1 MIKIGLG
8 GEGNRI
14 KRDGEKVARTGKLVE
29 ERRKGSGG
37 GGEEMVGGRVRRG
50 KAECAWGEEEEE
62 EKSSLPGKK
71 MVSLLNNM
79 I

>member
-8 GEGNRI
+8 EEGNRI

-37 GGEEMVGGRVRRG
+37 GR
-50 KAECAWGEEEEE
+50 KWWGE
-62 EKSSLPGKK
+62 G
-71 MVSLLNNM
+71 
-79 I
+79 

>member
-1 MIKIGLG
+1 M
-8 GEGNRI
+8 
-14 KRDGEKVARTGKLVE
+14 
-29 ERRKGSGG
+29 

-62 EKSSLPGKK
+62 EEEKSSLPGKK

>member
-1 MIKIGLG
+1 M
-8 GEGNRI
+8 
-14 KRDGEKVARTGKLVE
+14 
-29 ERRKGSGG
+29 G